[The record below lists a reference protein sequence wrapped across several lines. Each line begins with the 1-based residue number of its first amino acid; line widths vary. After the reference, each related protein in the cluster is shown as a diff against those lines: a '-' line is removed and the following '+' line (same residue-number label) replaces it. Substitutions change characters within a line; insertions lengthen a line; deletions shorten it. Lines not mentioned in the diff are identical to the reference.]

1 MLKYLLVLSL
11 FLSFPFYSQTGE
23 NAENDNLEKLYQK
36 TSEALKD
43 YQYLTTIKNSLDLI
57 DRSTKED
64 NYYYLYHGYNL
75 LGITYSR
82 MEDMERA
89 EENYLKA
96 LENALASKNDT
107 ILWWAYN
114 NLGNIYSQ
122 DDQTVYKGLAYY
134 DKAISIVTRIGDL
147 KNGIDPIINKGWT
160 FLDEEQYDRALPYL
174 LKVKNISG
182 LDKDPLLASQLKTL
196 FGRYYAGKEEYDVSR
211 CYFEA
216 SLEIAEKDSLIM
228 EAADGYKHFAT
239 MLYKSNAPAE
249 AYKAL
254 QKHLEYQNLIFK
266 EKKLHQMEAAYSRF
280 QTDRYR
286 RDLALAKR
294 EQQYKDEVIAK
305 SKQISTIFIVFSLLL
320 LICLVLLYRN
330 NRIRKNLINQQKE
343 KNEELRIAKEE
354 AERLSLLKAKFFST
368 VSHELRTPLYGVVGL
383 ASLLLEDNKDLKKEE
398 DLKSLKFSAD
408 YLLALINDV
417 LQMNKMES
425 NLMHLENTTFKIED
439 LMTGIVKSFEF
450 SRHQNSN
457 KIELE
462 IDKTIPEYLIGDSI
476 RLSQVLMNLVGN
488 AIKFTENGR
497 IWIKAKRRKC
507 LERKCL
513 IYFEIGDTGM
523 GIPLNKQEEIFEEFS
538 QLKSTNYNYQGTG
551 LGLPIVKKLLH
562 LFGSEI
568 RLESE
573 EGKGSVF
580 GFEIEFE
587 QAGTPIVRP
596 KSKPVPSGAHFTS
609 EKPLKRTALIV
620 DDNRINQIV
629 TRRILEKRNIKC
641 RLAGSGK
648 EAIEILT
655 DNSFDFVLMDVNMPG
670 MSGLQA
676 TSKIRKFNTETP
688 IIALT
693 AVEIEEMRNE
703 IFSSGMNDII
713 VKPYDIPQFFNTI
726 FRNLPVPV

>member
-1 MLKYLLVLSL
+1 MLKYLFVLSIL
-11 FLSFPFYSQTGE
+11 FSFPFYSQTGG
-23 NAENDNLEKLYQK
+23 NVENDSLEKLYQK
-36 TSEALKD
+36 SSEALKS
-43 YQYLTTIKNSLDLI
+43 YQYLNTIKSSLELI
-57 DRSTKED
+57 DRSSEVN
-64 NYYYLYHGYNL
+64 NYNYLYHGYNL

-122 DDQTVYKGLAYY
+122 NDQTINKGLAYY
-134 DKAISIVTRIGDL
+134 DKAISIVTRIGDF
-147 KNGIDPIINKGWT
+147 KDGIDPIINKGWT

-182 LDKDPLLASQLKTL
+182 PDKDPVLASQLKTL
-196 FGRYYAGKEEYDVSR
+196 FGRYYAGKKEYDIAK
-211 CYFEA
+211 CFFEA
-216 SLEIAEKDSLIM
+216 SLQIAEKDSLIM
-228 EAADGYKHFAT
+228 EAADGYKHFAA
-239 MLYKSNAPAE
+239 MLYQSNAPGE
-249 AYKAL
+249 AYIAL

-280 QTDRYR
+280 KTDRYR

-305 SKQISTIFIVFSLLL
+305 SKQISTIFIVFSVLL
-320 LICLVLLYRN
+320 LICLILLYRN

-513 IYFEIGDTGM
+513 IYFEIGDTGL

-568 RLESE
+568 RLKSE

-587 QAGTPIVRP
+587 QAGTPKMRP
-596 KSKPVPSGAHFTS
+596 RSKPVPSGEHFAS
-609 EKPLKRTALIV
+609 ENLQKRTALIV

-641 RLAGSGK
+641 KLAGSGN
-648 EAIEILT
+648 EAIEILK
-655 DNSFDFVLMDVNMPG
+655 NSTFDFVLMDVNMPG

-676 TSKIRKFNTETP
+676 TSEIRKFDSETP

-693 AVEIEEMRNE
+693 AVEIEEMRSE
-703 IFSSGMNDII
+703 ILASGMNDII
-713 VKPYDIPQFFNTI
+713 VKPYD
-726 FRNLPVPV
+726 